1 LNFVEHFAS
10 ILFYSFQGVFAEFLK
25 QYVSEK
31 GLSEDLVEDPQ
42 IIHDLE
48 EIVGSV
54 PEINKRKVS
63 ETSDNET
70 EPGVR
75 KRLSSRHV

>member
-1 LNFVEHFAS
+1 
-10 ILFYSFQGVFAEFLK
+10 LK
-25 QYVSEK
+25 PYVSEK
-31 GLSEDLVEDPQ
+31 GLSEDLVEDPPF
-42 IIHDLE
+42 IHDLE

-63 ETSDNET
+63 ETSVSEN

-75 KRLSSRHV
+75 KRLSSRNFIISNII